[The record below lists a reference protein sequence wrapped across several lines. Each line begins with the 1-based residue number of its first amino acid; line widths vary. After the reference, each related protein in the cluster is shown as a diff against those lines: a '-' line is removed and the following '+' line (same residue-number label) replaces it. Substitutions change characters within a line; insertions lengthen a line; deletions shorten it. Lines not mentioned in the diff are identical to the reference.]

1 MKSIVKQTN
10 KETAFTPLER
20 KHHPLGGVKKTK
32 RGSSLKA
39 NPLGKKASLQLSN
52 GAHQSFLTGFTIV
65 ELLTVMSI
73 IVILISLLVPALTM
87 VRRYARQVRQN
98 AQFHS
103 IDVAM
108 ELFKTEFDDYPP
120 SGWKDESGAKNHY
133 CGAMKLAEAMLGQ
146 DLLGFHPR
154 SLFMAYGTVDG
165 TPATDDLY
173 PEDLATIAKEDRDE
187 NLRARKGPYL
197 QLENANAYSLQ
208 ALYGEAGNFTAV
220 DPNELFVMCDVYT
233 RVKNTQTGKKVG
245 MPILYYR
252 ANTSNTL
259 HAENASELPGGGDGA
274 DDGGN
279 IYNYY
284 DNDELVKLG
293 MPWDTAGTPHPLW
306 SGGGKPITFY
316 EKTRNKKISV
326 LSRPYNADTYILLS
340 AGFDGIYGTDD
351 DIFNFQD

>member
-1 MKSIVKQTN
+1 MKSIVKQTT
-10 KETAFTPLER
+10 EE
-20 KHHPLGGVKKTK
+20 
-32 RGSSLKA
+32 
-39 NPLGKKASLQLSN
+39 
-52 GAHQSFLTGFTIV
+52 TGFTIV

-87 VRRYARQVRQN
+87 VRRYARQVRQK

-120 SGWKDESGAKNHY
+120 SGWKDGADNHY
-133 CGAMKLAEAMLGQ
+133 CGAMKLAEAMLGK
-146 DLLGFHPR
+146 DLLGFHPE
-154 SLFMAYGTVDG
+154 SLFTAE
-165 TPATDDLY
+165 ADDSLY
-173 PEDLATIAKEDRDE
+173 PDWTTLVDPDERAE

-197 QLENANAYSLQ
+197 QLENANAYSLE
-208 ALYGEAGNFTAV
+208 ALYGEAGEDFTVPA

-252 ANTSNTL
+252 ANTSNTI
-259 HAENASELPGGGDGA
+259 HAENEGELPDGGDI
-274 DDGGN
+274 DKGN

-284 DNDELVKLG
+284 DNDELVKMG
-293 MPWDTAGTPHPLW
+293 APWTVEPHPLE
-306 SGGGKPITFY
+306 SNEKPERFY
-316 EKTRNKKISV
+316 IKTRNKKISV
-326 LSRPYNADTYILLS
+326 LSRPYNSDTYILLS